1 MKQQEINLG
10 DAVKVLDGL
19 FKDKTGV
26 VVGKIAV
33 GNDFDD
39 PYYEVEM
46 QCEVPDKYKC
56 RKTLIGSNNVI
67 AGVSAEEL
75 EVVCPRNSQQS
86 QRLIPKDYINQL
98 YALQEKL
105 TTLECE
111 CLRFTEWVINFT
123 RDCRSVAVHFDN
135 EYLTLAAQK
144 MVVNLRPKTAEE
156 KEAEKRVL
164 RDAANEAFNKAI
176 GRDLKK

>member
-39 PYYEVEM
+39 PYYEVDM
-46 QCEVPDKYKC
+46 NCEVPEKYKC

-67 AGVSAEEL
+67 GGVSAEGL
-75 EVVCPRNSQQS
+75 EVVCPRNLQQP
-86 QRLIPKDYINQL
+86 QRLIPKDYL
-98 YALQEKL
+98 YKCLELQEKL
-105 TTLECE
+105 TTLQCE
-111 CLRFTEWVINFT
+111 CMRFADYVMSLTQNRNTQAIL
-123 RDCRSVAVHFDN
+123 FDD
-135 EYLTLAAQK
+135 EYLNMAAQRIFDAFGRIP
-144 MVVNLRPKTAEE
+144 NPDPEE
-156 KEAEKRVL
+156 II
-164 RDAANEAFNKAI
+164 KA
-176 GRDLKK
+176 LKK

>member
-1 MKQQEINLG
+1 MKQEINLG
-10 DAVKVLDGL
+10 DAVKVLDGV

-26 VVGKIAV
+26 VVGKIAL

-67 AGVSAEEL
+67 GGVSAEEL

-86 QRLIPKDYINQL
+86 QRLMPKVYINQL
-98 YALQEKL
+98 CALQAKL

-111 CLRFTEWVINFT
+111 CLRFTDWVINFT
-123 RDCRSVAVHFDN
+123 RDCRSVAIHFDN

-156 KEAEKRVL
+156 KEAEKKVS
-164 RDAANEAFNKAI
+164 RDAVNEAFNKTI
-176 GRDLKK
+176 GKELKK